1 MRLEEGV
8 RNVGLKT
15 AAYRVISVLATAS
28 MAFALSGGAGLF
40 AAQAAAS
47 PSGTIHYAENSSI
60 PTLDPASWSGVTEQ
74 RPMSMIYDTLVEYNE
89 TNTGL
94 HPALASSYTV
104 SPDGLTYTFHLR
116 PGVKFS
122 NGDPVTAADVIYSL
136 NRITSSDPLGAGAA
150 PYSGAYTDIVGYQQW
165 MKSGQAATPGGPG
178 LSGVTSPAP
187 GVVQIKLAAPQPYF
201 LNEMALTSAAVMDPK
216 VVEQYGKNYEM
227 HAIGTGPYKLLS
239 WNQGHQMI
247 LVANPGSWRGTPSI
261 AKIIIDENVNSDLQL
276 LRFEKGQYDLMNGP
290 LPSEVYA
297 KIISD
302 PSLRKL
308 YHTAPMNGV
317 LYFAF
322 NFTKPPFNNLDMRL
336 AVNYA
341 VNKAL
346 LVRNIT
352 NGRAQIMSQPV
363 PPGIAGY
370 NPALQPYAYNP
381 SLARKYLKLAHYSG
395 QAITLIYPSQTQ
407 DRIRMAEMI
416 QQNLRS
422 VGINVQIQG
431 ISQWTAFND
440 EEYNPKANWNIAWY
454 DWWQDYPDAQDF
466 LENLLGTEMFNGT
479 NVGNWTNPQFQ
490 KLVDTADTLPPTEN
504 GQRVKDYQQAE
515 VIAHSQVPWLFVYT
529 LWQDDLVQPWIKPQG
544 TKNDLML
551 YLHPVLTTQFNHLTT
566 TR

>member
-1 MRLEEGV
+1 MIG
-8 RNVGLKT
+8 
-15 AAYRVISVLATAS
+15 VLATAS

-40 AAQAAAS
+40 AAQASAS

-74 RPMSMIYDTLVEYNE
+74 RPMSMIYDTLVEYNK

-104 SPDGLTYTFHLR
+104 SGDGLTYTFHLR

-122 NGDPVTAADVIYSL
+122 NGDPVIAEDVIYSL
-136 NRITSSDPLGAGAA
+136 NRITSSDPLGAGEA
-150 PYSGAYTDIVGYQQW
+150 PYSGAYSDIVGYQQW
-165 MKSGQAATPGGPG
+165 MKSNQTATPGQTG
-178 LSGVTSPAP
+178 LSGVTSPAS

-201 LNEMALTSAAVMDPK
+201 LNEMALTSAAVLDPK
-216 VVEQYGKNYEM
+216 VVMQYGKNYEL

-261 AKIIIDENVNSDLQL
+261 ARIVIDENVNSDLQL
-276 LRFEKGQYDLMNGP
+276 LRFEKGEYDLMNGP

-297 KIISD
+297 KILSD
-302 PSLRKL
+302 PNLHKL

-341 VNKAL
+341 VDKAL

-370 NPALQPYAYNP
+370 DPALQPYPYNP

-422 VGINVQIQG
+422 VGMNVQIVG

-466 LENLLGTEMFNGT
+466 LENLLGTEMFNAT
-479 NVGNWTNPQFQ
+479 NVGDWTNPEFQ
-490 KLVDTADTLPPTEN
+490 KLVDTADTLPPTAN
-504 GQRVKDYQQAE
+504 AQRVQDYQKAE
-515 VIAHSQVPWLFVYT
+515 VIAHGQVPWLFVYT

-544 TKNDLML
+544 TQNDLML
-551 YLHPVLTTQFNHLTT
+551 YLHPVLTTQFNYLTT
-566 TR
+566 TH